1 MLSQQVE
8 EELGEGV
15 YEVSFAEQSLG
26 IKVANVPVKDPTTN
40 EPTGAEEIT
49 VRTTAVGKGSE
60 ERS

>member
-1 MLSQQVE
+1 ME

-40 EPTGAEEIT
+40 EPTGDEEIT
-49 VRTTAVGKGSE
+49 VSRAE
-60 ERS
+60 AN